1 MDCVVHEVAESQ
13 TQLSNFHFHKMQS
26 TGAKKQ
32 KYTILAHTLVP
43 YVFFPSL
50 SFPIFHLTA
59 FYSLEK

>member
-1 MDCVVHEVAESQ
+1 MDCVAHEVAESDTTEQ
-13 TQLSNFHFHKMQS
+13 FSLSQDAVH
-26 TGAKKQ
+26 GAKKQ

-59 FYSLEK
+59 FSSLEK